1 MTSTVVIAHSD
12 RSIAKGVA
20 HDLLA
25 HSIPVALVESLTEL
39 PDALLHHKASLV
51 VLDLESVSLD
61 EVKEVA
67 RNFDDLTIVCTHRSP
82 DERLWMA
89 ALNAGAV
96 EFCHPADSRSILRAL
111 RKGAKVSGSAAA

>member
-1 MTSTVVIAHSD
+1 MTSAVVIALND

-20 HDLLA
+20 RALLA
-25 HSIPVALVESLTEL
+25 HSVSVAVVESPADL
-39 PDALLHHKASLV
+39 PAALLHHKASAAI
-51 VLDLESVSLD
+51 LDLEAVSLD
-61 EVKEVA
+61 EVREVA
-67 RNFDDLTIVCTHRSP
+67 RNFDELAIVCTHRSP

-111 RKGAKVSGSAAA
+111 RRNMKVSGSAAA